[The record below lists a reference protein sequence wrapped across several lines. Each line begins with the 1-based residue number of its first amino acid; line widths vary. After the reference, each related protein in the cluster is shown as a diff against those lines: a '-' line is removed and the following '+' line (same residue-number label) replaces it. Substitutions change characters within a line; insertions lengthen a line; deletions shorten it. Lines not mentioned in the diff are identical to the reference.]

1 MTESFADLFAESQSQ
16 IQLNIPKK
24 GKIIPAKVIRIRG
37 DEVTLDAGLK
47 SESIVSIKEFYKED
61 GSLEIEVGDSIEVML
76 DSVEDGS
83 GETVLSR
90 EKARRLKTWEDLEK
104 AMESQENVSGLVSG
118 RVKGG
123 FTVDIKDVK
132 AFLPGSLVDVRPVR
146 DASYLEGKVLDFK
159 VIKLDKKR
167 NNVVLSRRHVLETEY
182 NAEREDLLN
191 RLEEGQIVIGVVKN
205 LTEYGAFLD
214 LGGIDGL
221 LHITDMAWRR
231 VRHPSEVVTIG
242 DSIEVKIM
250 KFDREKCRVS
260 LGLKQLGSDPW
271 ETLAENYPKGSR
283 HFGKVT
289 NLTDYGCFV
298 EIAPGVEGLVHVSE
312 MDWVS
317 KTVNPAKV
325 VATGD
330 EVEVM
335 ILDVDAERRRISLG
349 MKQCQDNPWALF
361 SNKYQRGDIVHG
373 QIRSLTDFGIFVELE
388 GGVDGLV
395 HLNDI
400 AWDRSGEEAIRDY
413 KKGDAIEAMVMAI
426 DVDRERISLSIKEI
440 SEDPFAPFLA
450 DDVVG
455 SVVQAVVE
463 TVEARLATLL
473 VKGIPAQM
481 RARDASRDPV
491 EDLSRL
497 LQVGQE
503 LTVKIIE
510 VDARDRSLKVSVRAY
525 LEDEERAIVENYQQ
539 QGAEATTNLGAV
551 FKQQAERHLPAAE
564 PAQATPEESAAA
576 PVRTETV
583 QAAENNQNAEA
594 HESTESSERIETN
607 ESTETSHNA
616 MADTA
621 SYGEVTDLSEPS
633 SKGEKT
639 E

>member
-16 IQLNIPKK
+16 IQLNIPK
-24 GKIIPAKVIRIRG
+24 GKIIPAKVMRIRG
-37 DEVTLDAGLK
+37 DEVILDAGLK
-47 SESIVSIKEFYKED
+47 SESIVSIKEFYRED
-61 GSLEIEVGDSIEVML
+61 GTLEIAVGDTVEVML

-83 GETVLSR
+83 GETLLSR

-104 AMESQENVSGLVSG
+104 AMETQENVSGLVSG

-146 DASYLEGKVLDFK
+146 DASYIEGKVLDFK

-191 RLEEGQIVIGVVKN
+191 RLEEGQIVTGVVKN

-231 VRHPSEVVTIG
+231 VRHPSEVVAIG

-260 LGLKQLGSDPW
+260 LGLKQLGADPW
-271 ETLAENYPKGSR
+271 ETLAESYPKGSR

-335 ILDVDAERRRISLG
+335 ILDVDVERRRISLG

-361 SNKYQRGDIVHG
+361 SQKYQRGDIVHG

-400 AWDRSGEEAIRDY
+400 AWDRPGEEAIRDY
-413 KKGDAIEAMVMAI
+413 KKGDAVEAMVMAI

-450 DDVVG
+450 DNVVG
-455 SVVQAVVE
+455 SVVQAMVE
-463 TVEARLATLL
+463 NVEPRLANLT
-473 VKGIPAQM
+473 VQGIPAQM

-491 EDLSRL
+491 EDLTRL
-497 LQVGQE
+497 LHVGQE

-510 VDARDRSLKVSVRAY
+510 VDARDRSLKVSARAY
-525 LEDEERAIVENYQQ
+525 LEDEERAIVEDYQQ

-551 FKQQAERHLPAAE
+551 FKQQVTRDLAESSSASDEVQAE
-564 PAQATPEESAAA
+564 PAADSAATDIEPMAVSTPEVS
-576 PVRTETV
+576 
-583 QAAENNQNAEA
+583 
-594 HESTESSERIETN
+594 
-607 ESTETSHNA
+607 
-616 MADTA
+616 ADTA
-621 SYGEVTDLSEPS
+621 SGITHANATDLSEPS

>member
-16 IQLNIPKK
+16 IQLNIPK
-24 GKIIPAKVIRIRG
+24 GKVIPATVISIRDG
-37 DEVTLDAGLK
+37 EVILDAGLK
-47 SESIVSIKEFYKED
+47 SESIVSIKEFYRED

-83 GETVLSR
+83 GETLLSR

-146 DASYLEGKVLDFK
+146 DASYIEGKVLDFK

-191 RLEEGQIVIGVVKN
+191 RLEEGQIVTGVVKN

-260 LGLKQLGSDPW
+260 LGLKQLGADPW

-361 SNKYQRGDIVHG
+361 SDKYQRGDIVHG

-473 VKGIPAQM
+473 VNGIPAQM
-481 RARDASRDPV
+481 RARDASREQVD
-491 EDLSRL
+491 DLSRL

-539 QGAEATTNLGAV
+539 GAEATTNLGAV
-551 FKQQAERHLPAAE
+551 FKQQADLSAEAAE
-564 PAQATPEESAAA
+564 ASATTDVEAAA
-576 PVRTETV
+576 AEQVNTEDAE
-583 QAAENNQNAEA
+583 QADNNGNNKNAEA
-594 HESTESSERIETN
+594 DESN
-607 ESTETSHNA
+607 EKSASNEPSNNV
-616 MADTA
+616 MADNA
-621 SYGEVTDLSEPS
+621 SQAEATDLSEPS
-633 SKGEKT
+633 SKGEKA